1 MASCSF
7 DFVFEEIP
15 QSTKDH
21 CLRFP
26 WFKNLMNDASL
37 QPIRSAEP
45 ESRIEHP
52 PGNAFFART
61 LNTKATIPVCQS
73 FYKAP
78 SRVTTPGGPPNLGE
92 LLDFY
97 SLGSGLN
104 GHRGF
109 CHGGSLST
117 AMDQTMGT
125 LVRAYVKTDS
135 YTKNLNVTFEKPF
148 PTPGALLC
156 RVWLTRIDGRKLWVS
171 GRMEDGQ
178 GNVYITAE
186 SLWIVVGPKL

>member
-15 QSTKDH
+15 QSTKDY

-26 WFKNLMNDASL
+26 WFTTLLNDASL
-37 QPIRSAEP
+37 QPIQSP
-45 ESRIEHP
+45 ERRIESSN
-52 PGNAFFART
+52 GNAFFAQT
-61 LNTKATIPVCQS
+61 LNTKDTIHVCQS
-73 FYKAP
+73 FYKLP
-78 SRVTTPGGPPNLGE
+78 SHVTVPGGSPNLGE
-92 LLDFY
+92 LQRFY
-97 SLGSGLN
+97 SFGSGLD
-104 GHRGF
+104 GHEGF

-125 LVRAYVKTDS
+125 LAYAYPNTHP
-135 YTKNLNVTFEKPF
+135 YTKYLHINFEKPF
-148 PTPGALLC
+148 RTPGAVLC

-178 GNVYITAE
+178 GNLYITAE
-186 SLWIVVGPKL
+186 ALFMTVRPKL